1 MRTCSRAKQSDTEQR
16 PIYLESSSPSNTRYY
31 KRFGFEIKRD
41 IALTRGPEPVELTIM
56 VREPRVVDVSCGGG
70 FGTFGVKA

>member
-1 MRTCSRAKQSDTEQR
+1 MRTCSRAKQSDTEQH

-31 KRFGFEIKRD
+31 KRFGFEVKRD

-56 VREPRVVDVSCGGG
+56 VREPRVAGVSCGGG
-70 FGTFGVKA
+70 FGAFGVKA